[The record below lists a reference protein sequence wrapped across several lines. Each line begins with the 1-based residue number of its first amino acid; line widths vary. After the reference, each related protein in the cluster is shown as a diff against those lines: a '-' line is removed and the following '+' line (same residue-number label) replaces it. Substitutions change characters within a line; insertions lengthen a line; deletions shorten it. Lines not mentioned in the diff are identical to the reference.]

1 MVLND
6 DSLGKSSPVV
16 IELYTPEEI
25 AALVGGITV
34 KSLSEIIRNG
44 RLETT
49 TLGHVGPSARGGRR
63 RRVWGMTKPQI
74 EALLA
79 LRNRRVGGQGSTG
92 TGYDERGLTRT
103 GQNE

>member
-1 MVLND
+1 LND
-6 DSLGKSSPVV
+6 VTPGKPSCEA
-16 IELYTPEEI
+16 IELYTPEEV

-34 KSLSEIIRNG
+34 KSLSEVIRNG

-63 RRVWGMTKPQI
+63 RRVWGMTKQQI

-79 LRNRRVGGQGSTG
+79 LRNRR
-92 TGYDERGLTRT
+92 
-103 GQNE
+103 